1 MLVAPM
7 RIRIGSQST
16 VFLMRICTLS
26 YRGNS
31 KGFYGNRRHTGRT
44 FKGSPRKLDG
54 LSNLLTKSK
63 QASSL
68 SLAELKKLD
77 TSLGKELVDSSTKEN
92 RLKNRAIAKASDGI
106 TKIIRNRE
114 RVIDLGNGLEVKAK
128 LEDDEQ
134 AIIEASQ
141 KGKKVGK
148 TRVHFYEKA
157 KRYPGFSIL
166 AKTAILGA
174 IDVDKDFRNK
184 GLGGQM
190 LFLAESQ
197 AKGHGMNKLQVPS
210 VENAHFFIEN
220 GYYYTGDNRIFEKD
234 LTGKTKINVP
244 WVLGKTVYAYNPSKI
259 EQATREYLELFPAY
273 FKYD

>member
-1 MLVAPM
+1 M
-7 RIRIGSQST
+7 
-16 VFLMRICTLS
+16 S

-44 FKGSPRKLDG
+44 FKGSPRKPDG

-77 TSLGKELVDSSTKEN
+77 ASLGEELVDSSTKEN

-134 AIIEASQ
+134 AIIEASR
-141 KGKKVGK
+141 KGKKVGG
-148 TRVHFYEKA
+148 TRVYFYEKV
-157 KRYPGFSIL
+157 KRYPDFFIP

-174 IDVDKDFRNK
+174 IDVVKDFRNK

-210 VENAHFFIEN
+210 VENAHFFIEH

-259 EQATREYLELFPAY
+259 EQATREYLDLFPAY
-273 FKYD
+273 FKED